1 MKRLLLIP
9 LVLFSIS
16 YTQTVTYISYGDST
30 YYLVDSDDNIIT
42 ILDYEIISQPLSN
55 STIQYTDVADIL
67 YAKDINEIKQI
78 YNSKGDI
85 LYPDMGINTVSKVNI
100 SDSTKPQ
107 KTISRRGGYAGG
119 VLIAIGAGMLYSNIG
134 KECDDCDTQATIVFY
149 KSLESTQ
156 KAGYVFIF
164 LGGILVALGI

>member
-1 MKRLLLIP
+1 MKRLLFIP
-9 LVLFSIS
+9 LVLISIS
-16 YTQTVTYISYGDST
+16 FSQSTAYEDST
-30 YYLVDSDDNIIT
+30 YYLIDINSDTTNI
-42 ILDYEIISQPLSN
+42 LWYRLSSSVFNNYFEYYEIDG
-55 STIQYTDVADIL
+55 QYGTKDYKDVQ
-67 YAKDINEIKQI
+67 KI
-78 YNSKGDI
+78 YNTRGDI
-85 LYPDMGINTVSKVNI
+85 LYPDIGINTVSKVYI

-107 KTISRRGGYAGG
+107 KTISRRGGYGGG

-134 KECDDCDTQATIVFY
+134 KECDDCDTQALIEFV

>member
-85 LYPDMGINTVSKVNI
+85 LYPDMGINTVSKIYI
-100 SDSTKPQ
+100 SDSTKLHK
-107 KTISRRGGYAGG
+107 KTFRKGG
-119 VLIAIGAGMLYSNIG
+119 VLIAMGAMALYSTIG
-134 KECDDCDTQATIVFY
+134 KECDDCDTQAKMDIFI
-149 KSLESTQ
+149 KSSESTQ
-156 KAGYVFIF
+156 KVGYVFIF
-164 LGGILVALGI
+164 LGGILVAFGI

>member
-9 LVLFSIS
+9 LAFISIS
-16 YTQTVTYISYGDST
+16 FSQSAAYEDST
-30 YYLVDSDDNIIT
+30 YYLIDTNSDTTDISWYRLSAFGFNNYFEYYE
-42 ILDYEIISQPLSN
+42 LDG
-55 STIQYTDVADIL
+55 QYGTKDYKDVQ
-67 YAKDINEIKQI
+67 KI
-78 YNSKGDI
+78 YNTRGDI

-100 SDSTKPQ
+100 SDSTKLQ
-107 KTISRRGGYAGG
+107 KKTSRRGGYAGG

-134 KECDDCDTQATIVFY
+134 KKCDDCDTLDKVHKFG

-156 KAGYVFIF
+156 KVGYGFIF